1 MRSSKHQTRAS
12 TDTRSLATAFI
23 GGRVSSVCSLAVLK
37 RKRGGCACGAGQ
49 RAWRVAPVYNID
61 YTSPS
66 GTPNGTKMYAKLEHY
81 RSTT

>member
-23 GGRVSSVCSLAVLK
+23 GGFRRLCVHKCARYDASGVRVAK

-66 GTPNGTKMYAKLEHY
+66 GTPNA
-81 RSTT
+81 

>member
-66 GTPNGTKMYAKLEHY
+66 GTPNA
-81 RSTT
+81 

>member
-1 MRSSKHQTRAS
+1 MRSSKHQAHWRL
-12 TDTRSLATAFI
+12 RSSAA
-23 GGRVSSVCSLAVLK
+23 VSSDVCSLAVLK

-66 GTPNGTKMYAKLEHY
+66 GTPNA
-81 RSTT
+81 